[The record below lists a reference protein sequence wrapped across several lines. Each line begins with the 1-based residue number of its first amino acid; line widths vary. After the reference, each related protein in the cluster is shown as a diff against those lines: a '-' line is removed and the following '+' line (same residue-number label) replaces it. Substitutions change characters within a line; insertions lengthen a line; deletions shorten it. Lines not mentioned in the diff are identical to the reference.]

1 MTIPELPAA
10 SLVRLRHAALGA
22 ALALLAGCP
31 NDPPPGTDSESEGPP
46 TTEGPTSADTTDG
59 TVYLCEPGATQC
71 NGQGFLQTCA
81 PTGLEWLQEP
91 CDLNEHCDPC
101 TEDETCAADRCVG
114 LCEIEAELPS
124 SAGCSF
130 IANRQLHLDE
140 EFPDGLIVTNP
151 NEELPVTVQLYRTPE
166 GKRKE
171 EAVGNPRVLQ
181 PGENTLYELTADFVL
196 GNTSQFR
203 TGGTYRVESDVPVVA
218 YLHSPLTNARGNDSS
233 MLLPETT
240 LRKDYVV
247 YSFAGHD
254 EQPQGQ
260 GPPSYFEIVALEDF
274 TEVTWTPP
282 VDTAGNGVNI
292 DFVPAGETSPMLP
305 MNRFDTVRIAASANF
320 QENPDLRD
328 VSGTVIHA
336 NKAIWVVGATRCA
349 RVPIRDFPEEGR
361 CDPLQ
366 ELLIPLDYWGKRYVA
381 AHSPIR
387 GTERHY
393 WRIYSSGPGVR
404 IRAEGNL
411 GCTAPILTAENCAP
425 PNEFDG
431 EGCTFEK
438 RGSWIQVDVENG
450 CSFFLDSDDTG
461 AYMPVQ
467 YMQSRLAGG
476 EPLEESTLLGDPS
489 MYQMIPIE
497 QFLNRYVFSTGV
509 GFDFHVVQVIRPVD
523 GPTVFLDNVSVSG
536 FYPVNESW
544 EVADVPIEEGPHV
557 IDSGAP
563 FGIVQIG
570 YSSDEATELCQNPIP
585 PYVCHSS
592 YAYPGG
598 MKSEVIYIP

>member
-1 MTIPELPAA
+1 MVPSRCAF
-10 SLVRLRHAALGA
+10 
-22 ALALLAGCP
+22 ALATLAVLAACP
-31 NDPPPGTDSESEGPP
+31 NDPPPGTESESDGPVTAEGPD
-46 TTEGPTSADTTDG
+46 TADTTEG
-59 TVYLCEPGATQC
+59 TVYLCEPGDKQC
-71 NGQGFLQTCA
+71 SGQGFIETCA
-81 PTGLEWLQEP
+81 PTGLEWLKEP
-91 CDLNEHCDPC
+91 CGTNEHCDQC
-101 TEDETCAADRCVG
+101 TEDETCADDRCVG
-114 LCEIEAELPS
+114 LCELEADLPS

-130 IANRQLHLDE
+130 IANRQLHLNE
-140 EFPDGLIVTNP
+140 ESPDGLIVTNP
-151 NEELPVTVQLYRTPE
+151 NEELQVTVQLFRTPE

-181 PGENTLYELTADFVL
+181 PGENTLFQLDADFVL
-196 GNTSQFR
+196 GDSSMFR
-203 TGGTYRVESDVPVVA
+203 TGGTYRVESDVPIVA

-240 LRKDYVV
+240 IRRDYVV
-247 YSFAGHD
+247 FSYAPHI
-254 EQPQGQ
+254 EQAQGQ
-260 GPPSYFEIVALEDF
+260 GEPSYFEIVALEDF

-282 VDTAGNGVNI
+282 VDTAGTGINI
-292 DFVPAGETSPMLP
+292 DHVAAGEQSPTLP
-305 MNRFDTVRIAASANF
+305 MNRFDTVRIAASANDIKG
-320 QENPDLRD
+320 NPDLRD

-336 NKAIWVVGATRCA
+336 DKPIWVVGASRCS
-349 RVPIRDFPEEGR
+349 RVPVRDMPELGR

-387 GTERHY
+387 ATERHW

-404 IRAEGNL
+404 ITAAGNL
-411 GCTAPILTAENCAP
+411 GCNGPVLTAENCPA

-461 AYMPVQ
+461 AFMPVQ
-467 YMQSRLAGG
+467 YLQSSRDPD
-476 EPLEESTLLGDPS
+476 EPAAESTEIGDPA
-489 MYQMIPIE
+489 MYQMIPVE
-497 QFLNRYVFSTGV
+497 QFLNRYVFSTGI
-509 GFDFHVVQVIRPVD
+509 GFDYHYVQVIRPVG
-523 GPTVFLDNVSVSG
+523 GPTVFLDNASVNGFNPVS
-536 FYPVNESW
+536 ESW
-544 EVADVPIEEGPHV
+544 EVADVPISEGPHI
-557 IDSGAP
+557 IDSGVP

-570 YSSDEATELCQNPIP
+570 YSSADPSEQCDNTVDPEPI
-585 PYVCHSS
+585 CHSS